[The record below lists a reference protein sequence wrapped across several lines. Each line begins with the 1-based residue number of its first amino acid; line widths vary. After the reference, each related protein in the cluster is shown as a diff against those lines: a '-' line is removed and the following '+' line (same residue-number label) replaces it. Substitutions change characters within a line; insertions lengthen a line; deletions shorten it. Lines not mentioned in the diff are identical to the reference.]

1 MSLHPKFHEAVKR
14 LYPDVKFIDD
24 VIVWDDGAGPYL
36 KAWKLPGSPPT
47 DAEIDA
53 EMAKPAKVKTK
64 AEKLGDLLAREGLT
78 LADLK
83 AELGK

>member
-1 MSLHPKFHEAVKR
+1 MTLHPKFHEAVKR
-14 LYPDVKFIDD
+14 LHPEVNFIDD

-36 KAWKLPGSPPT
+36 KAWNLPGSPPT

-53 EMAKPAKVKTK
+53 EMAKPAKVKSR
-64 AEKLGDLLAREGLT
+64 AEKLGALLEREGLT

-83 AELGK
+83 AELSK